1 MLREQKGSVS
11 QPEACLKS
19 ARCDFD
25 ASVGGQIS
33 IGGSATLTGDRV
45 VPPATVVFNIAADLL
60 WVGSIGFVIFKL
72 VRLAIA

>member
-1 MLREQKGSVS
+1 MY
-11 QPEACLKS
+11 
-19 ARCDFD
+19 
-25 ASVGGQIS
+25 
-33 IGGSATLTGDRV
+33 RV